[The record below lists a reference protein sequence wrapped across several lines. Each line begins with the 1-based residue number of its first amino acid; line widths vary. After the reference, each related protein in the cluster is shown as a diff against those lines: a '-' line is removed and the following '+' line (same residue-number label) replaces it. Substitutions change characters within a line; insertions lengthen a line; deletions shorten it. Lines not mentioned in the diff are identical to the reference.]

1 MKFEDDKQYTDL
13 LPVWSQIRAAIR
25 GKPGVVEL
33 LTSDQGY
40 FSVIAPNYRTNN
52 GAELS
57 KRKHDY
63 FSRGRFTNFTGTTHD
78 TYLGMISEKPIEI
91 ELPDRL
97 EGLKNNSDGANS
109 TLQDF
114 ANNITSEVLIT
125 ARSGILVDPPTLTG
139 GTIADANQ
147 ALPKWIPYCAE
158 NITHYVVDQD
168 VLVQVVLSETY
179 YEYDDGIYKL
189 EAQQRVLS
197 LRDGVYTSSI
207 YRDGDQYG
215 STITPMVNGATLSYI
230 PFQFIG
236 SENNRPSFDRPVMF
250 DLAHQNLGHFML
262 DCDNRDNLHYHGQGM
277 TNVYTSMDNESF
289 SELNPSGMDVGAKG
303 KNMFEQGDRVE
314 ILQIDATGA
323 IASEMLRDEQR
334 MIMLG
339 AQVVQDKSSS
349 KTLGGEVM
357 EKNAATSQL
366 KRIAM
371 NVSQGLTQCAIWSA
385 EIMGVPDDSILVK
398 VNNRFVTESMTFQ
411 DVLAMFQ
418 MVQGGAASLE
428 ELHEVKRK
436 AGYTD
441 KTNEELDDTLEN
453 EADGESE
460 VVAELRMQVD
470 NLTSQLNSQL
480 ENQPDE

>member
-1 MKFEDDKQYTDL
+1 MKLKNDEQYIEL
-13 LPVWSQIRAAIR
+13 LPVWSQIRAAIG
-25 GKPGVVEL
+25 GKLGVVKL
-33 LTSDQGY
+33 LNSDQGY
-40 FSVIAPNYRTNN
+40 FSIIAPNYRTNN
-52 GAELS
+52 AVELS
-57 KRKHDY
+57 KRKFDF

-78 TYLGMISEKPIEI
+78 TYLGMISEKPIEV

-97 EGLKNNSDGANS
+97 EGLKSNADGANS
-109 TLQDF
+109 SLQDF

-147 ALPKWIPYCAE
+147 ALPLWVSYKAE
-158 NITHYVVDQD
+158 DITSYVVDKNK
-168 VLVQVVLSETY
+168 LVQVVLNETY
-179 YEYDDGIYKL
+179 YEYEDGVY
-189 EAQQRVLS
+189 VLKS
-197 LRDGVYTSSI
+197 QVRILNLRDGVYTSTI
-207 YRDGDQYG
+207 YRDNKQYEVV
-215 STITPMVNGATLSYI
+215 TPMVNGSTMDYI
-230 PFQFIG
+230 PFIFIG
-236 SENNRPSFDRPVMF
+236 SENNHPCYDRPVMF
-250 DLAHQNLGHFML
+250 DLAHQNLGHFEL
-262 DCDNRDNLHYHGQGM
+262 DCNNRDNLHYHGQGM

-303 KNMFEQGDRVE
+303 KNMFDQGDRVE
-314 ILQIDATGA
+314 ILQIEATGA

-366 KRIAM
+366 KRIAI

-385 EIMGVPDDSILVK
+385 EIMGVPDDNILVK

-470 NLTSQLNSQL
+470 NLTSQLNSQS

>member
-1 MKFEDDKQYTDL
+1 MKFKDDEKYVDS
-13 LPVWSQIRAAIR
+13 LPVWAQIRAAID
-25 GKPGVVEL
+25 GKPGVVKL
-33 LTSDQGY
+33 LTGGQGY
-40 FSVIAPNYRTNN
+40 FSIIAPNYRTNDN
-52 GAELS
+52 DPLELS
-57 KRKHDY
+57 KRKFDY

-78 TYLGMISEKPIEI
+78 TYLGMIGEKAIEV

-97 EGLKNNSDGANS
+97 EGLKTNVDGTNS
-109 TLQDF
+109 TMQDF
-114 ANNITSEVLIT
+114 ANAVTSEVLIT
-125 ARSGILVDPPTLTG
+125 ARVGILVDPPTLTG
-139 GTIADANQ
+139 GTMAAANGS
-147 ALPKWIPYCAE
+147 LPKWIPYTAE
-158 NITHYVVDQD
+158 NIPHHVVDND
-168 VLVQVVLSETY
+168 VLVQVCLLETY
-179 YEYDDGIYKL
+179 YEYNGGIYELKT
-189 EAQQRVLS
+189 QKRVLN
-197 LRDGVYTSSI
+197 LRDGVYTATI
-207 YRDGDQYG
+207 YREESQYG
-215 STITPMVNGATLSYI
+215 EVITPVVNGKSMNYI

-236 SENNRPSFDRPVMF
+236 SENNKPSYDRAVMF

-277 TNVYTSMDNESF
+277 TNVYTDMDNESF

-303 KNMFEQGDRVE
+303 KNMFGKDDRVE

-357 EKNAATSQL
+357 EKSAATSQL

-385 EIMGVPDDSILVK
+385 DIMGAESADIMIK
-398 VNNRFVTESMTFQ
+398 VNDKFVTESMTFQ

-441 KTNEELDDTLEN
+441 KTNEDLDDTLEN
-453 EADGESE
+453 EADGTDE
-460 VVAELRMQVD
+460 ATAALMLRIEA
-470 NLTSQLNSQL
+470 LEGSQGGD
-480 ENQPDE
+480 DE

>member
-1 MKFEDDKQYTDL
+1 MKLKNDEQYIEL
-13 LPVWSQIRAAIR
+13 LPVWSQIRAAIG
-25 GKPGVVEL
+25 GKLGVVKL
-33 LTSDQGY
+33 LNSDQGY
-40 FSVIAPNYRTNN
+40 FSIIAPNYRTNN
-52 GAELS
+52 AVELS
-57 KRKHDY
+57 KRKFDF

-78 TYLGMISEKPIEI
+78 TYLGMISEKPIEV

-97 EGLKNNSDGANS
+97 EGLKSNADGANS
-109 TLQDF
+109 SLQDF

-147 ALPKWIPYCAE
+147 ALPLWVSYKAE
-158 NITHYVVDQD
+158 DITSYVVDKNK
-168 VLVQVVLSETY
+168 LVQVVLNETY
-179 YEYDDGIYKL
+179 YEYEDGVY
-189 EAQQRVLS
+189 VLKS
-197 LRDGVYTSSI
+197 QVRILNLRDGVYTSTI
-207 YRDGDQYG
+207 YRDNKQYEVV
-215 STITPMVNGATLSYI
+215 TPMVNGSTMDYI
-230 PFQFIG
+230 PFIFIG
-236 SENNRPSFDRPVMF
+236 SENNHPCYDRPVMF
-250 DLAHQNLGHFML
+250 DLAHQNLGHFEL
-262 DCDNRDNLHYHGQGM
+262 DCNNRDNLHYHGQGM

-303 KNMFEQGDRVE
+303 KNMFDQGDRVE
-314 ILQIDATGA
+314 ILQIEATGA

-366 KRIAM
+366 KRIAI

-385 EIMGVPDDSILVK
+385 EIMGVPDDNILVK

-460 VVAELRMQVD
+460 VVAELRMQLD
-470 NLTSQLNSQL
+470 NLTSQLNSQS